1 MFQECGSPCYMAP
14 ELINRLGYREKAD
27 VFSVGSVFFN
37 LLSKRFLF
45 NGRDN
50 DELIERNRV
59 CSISRLPWYI

>member
-1 MFQECGSPCYMAP
+1 MAP

-59 CSISRLPWYI
+59 CSISRLP